1 MLISPEL
8 AKAFNKQIGN
18 EFGASMQYLS
28 IASYFYAKHLTLLA
42 FYTSEPGQRELGI
55 EVIPGAYAGCPHSGS

>member
-8 AKAFNKQIGN
+8 ANAINEQIGR

-28 IASYFYAKHLTLLA
+28 IAGHFQVQPRYC
-42 FYTSEPGQRELGI
+42 SEK
-55 EVIPGAYAGCPHSGS
+55 